1 MANVQARKNKKGE
14 IISYSIRVFRGRDI
28 NGKQLK
34 PYCTTW
40 DVPNGMSPKKIQS
53 ELNKFVVLFEKQC
66 KDGFIAD
73 NKQSFQKYAEYII
86 NLKEQMGNVKH
97 RTLVR
102 YKELLTRIN
111 PAIGHLKLDE
121 IRPQHLNMFYEQL
134 SKNGINKN
142 TGGKLSSKTILEH
155 HRLIR
160 TILTQ
165 AEKEMLVLFNAAAKA
180 TPPKQIK
187 TEANYFELEDIKNIL
202 YYVEQ
207 EPLKWQLAMNLLVF
221 TGCRRGEIM
230 GLRWDKVDFN
240 NSQITIDTN
249 LLYSTD
255 RGIYTDTP
263 KTEKSKR
270 TITLNSTV
278 MELFKKYKKEQTA
291 RRVKLGTDWNNTG
304 FIFTQENGNPMHPDT
319 LTDYCKKFED
329 KYNNIIQKYNND
341 KKDEDK
347 KKLLPHINPHAFRHT
362 QASLLIQNGA
372 DISSISARLGHSK
385 ISTTT
390 DIYNH
395 MLEQADKKVANT
407 LDSLILNSQDNNS
420 KKSLFKEELNYC

>member
-40 DVPNGMSPKKIQS
+40 YVPNGMSPKKIQS

-66 KDGFIAD
+66 KDGFVAD
-73 NKQSFQKYAEYII
+73 NKQSFQKYAEYVI

-230 GLRWDKVDFN
+230 GLKWNKVDFN

-278 MELFKKYKKEQTA
+278 MELFKKYKKEQTV
-291 RRVKLGTDWNNTG
+291 RRVKLGTYWNNTG

-319 LTDYCKKFED
+319 LTDYCKKFEN

-362 QASLLIQNGA
+362 QASLLIQNGT

-420 KKSLFKEELNYC
+420 KKVSF

>member
-1 MANVQARKNKKGE
+1 M
-14 IISYSIRVFRGRDI
+14 
-28 NGKQLK
+28 
-34 PYCTTW
+34 
-40 DVPNGMSPKKIQS
+40 
-53 ELNKFVVLFEKQC
+53 
-66 KDGFIAD
+66 
-73 NKQSFQKYAEYII
+73 
-86 NLKEQMGNVKH
+86 
-97 RTLVR
+97 
-102 YKELLTRIN
+102 
-111 PAIGHLKLDE
+111 
-121 IRPQHLNMFYEQL
+121 
-134 SKNGINKN
+134 
-142 TGGKLSSKTILEH
+142 
-155 HRLIR
+155 
-160 TILTQ
+160 
-165 AEKEMLVLFNAAAKA
+165 FNAAAKA

-291 RRVKLGTDWNNTG
+291 RRVKLGTYWNNTG

-372 DISSISARLGHSK
+372 DISSISARLG
-385 ISTTT
+385 
-390 DIYNH
+390 
-395 MLEQADKKVANT
+395 L
-407 LDSLILNSQDNNS
+407 
-420 KKSLFKEELNYC
+420 